1 LETQLADWHQL
12 LVILSPLSRSCSMKA
27 FLLPSPVSTAAL
39 LPSPVST
46 AASPPSGYHCQRS
59 DSENSDG
66 FEYQHMPATVA
77 SVEQTTW
84 AAKAKTHMLRPKV
97 TLNLAM
103 VLVLLCVIVWHLSLP
118 QEPRIWDPDLRVE
131 FSMEPLAKSVI
142 RKFDGYNMA
151 RGGRDDQVTFW
162 ANVQQYMTP
171 DLVYESVGFGTWQ
184 TPKGW
189 AQGEEHKYGM
199 TFPETLFTQ
208 ILFFGDRRVATTT
221 TYGTAFWKG
230 NFLGVPAP
238 RQWVNLRITDFY
250 SMREQTP
257 GHVRICYNFM
267 MIDWVDALRQVGR
280 RMLPPAPLQ
289 EGLVLPPAANDGV
302 PAPLSVLVQ
311 AQARNASQARAVAEA
326 ALQRDWAGSSNMV
339 TGWNKNLTFYGPGGI
354 GVARGIESYQEH
366 VLRPF
371 RASLV
376 NRTAS
381 VELSTCE
388 GNYCGLF
395 GQLSGQGVRNWLGLP
410 TAGRS
415 VSFRFAMHYRVVAG
429 KVQEGW
435 AIFDF
440 PGLFTEVGLD
450 FWSLAASG
458 GRH

>member
-1 LETQLADWHQL
+1 
-12 LVILSPLSRSCSMKA
+12 MKA
-27 FLLPSPVSTAAL
+27 CLLPSPASTEA
-39 LPSPVST
+39 P
-46 AASPPSGYHCQRS
+46 PPSGYRRQRISSESS
-59 DSENSDG
+59 DDV
-66 FEYQHMPATVA
+66 EYQPLPAA
-77 SVEQTTW
+77 AAPVEQPSC
-84 AAKAKTHMLRPKV
+84 AATLRTLRPRDALK
-97 TLNLAM
+97 LAI
-103 VLVLLCVIVWHLSLP
+103 VLLMMCVIVWLSSLL
-118 QEPRIWDPDLRVE
+118 QKPRLWDPDLRVE

-151 RGGRDDQVTFW
+151 RGGRDDPVTFW

-171 DLVYESVGFGTWQ
+171 DIVYESVGFGTWE
-184 TPKGW
+184 TPRGW

-199 TFPETLFTQ
+199 TFPETVFTQ
-208 ILFFGDRRVATTT
+208 MLFFGDQQVATTT
-221 TYGTAFWKG
+221 TYGSAFWKG
-230 NFLGVPAP
+230 NFLGVPSP

-250 SMREQTP
+250 RMRKESP
-257 GHVRICYNFM
+257 GHARISYNFM

-280 RMLPPAPLQ
+280 RMLPPAPLH

-326 ALQRDWAGSSNMV
+326 ALQRDWAGSGNV
-339 TGWNKNLTFYGPGGI
+339 VAGWNNNLTFYGPGGI
-354 GVARGIESYQEH
+354 GVARSLESYQEH

-376 NRTAS
+376 NRTAT

-395 GQLSGQGVRNWLGLP
+395 GRFSGHGVRKWLGLP
-410 TAGRS
+410 MTGRS
-415 VSFRFAMHYRVVAG
+415 VSFRFAMHYRVIAG

-450 FWSLAASG
+450 FWAVAASG
-458 GRH
+458 GRQ

>member
-1 LETQLADWHQL
+1 
-12 LVILSPLSRSCSMKA
+12 M
-27 FLLPSPVSTAAL
+27 F
-39 LPSPVST
+39 
-46 AASPPSGYHCQRS
+46 
-59 DSENSDG
+59 
-66 FEYQHMPATVA
+66 
-77 SVEQTTW
+77 
-84 AAKAKTHMLRPKV
+84 RPKV
-97 TLNLAM
+97 LLNLAAG
-103 VLVLLCVIVWHLSLP
+103 LLLFCFIVRHSSLL
-118 QEPRIWDPDLRVE
+118 QKPRIWDPDLRVE
-131 FSMEPLAKSVI
+131 LSTEPLAKSVI

-151 RGGRDDQVTFW
+151 RGGRDDPVTFW

-171 DLVYESVGFGTWQ
+171 DIVYESVGFGTWK

-199 TFPETLFTQ
+199 TFPETVFTQ
-208 ILFFGDRRVATTT
+208 MLFFGDKRVATTT
-221 TYGTAFWKG
+221 TYGSAFWKG
-230 NFLGVPAP
+230 NFLGIPSP
-238 RQWVNLRITDFY
+238 QQWVNLRITDFY
-250 SMREQTP
+250 SMREEPP
-257 GHVRICYNFM
+257 GRARISYNFM

-311 AQARNASQARAVAEA
+311 AQARNALQARAIAEA
-326 ALQRDWAGSSNMV
+326 ALQRDWAGGGNV
-339 TGWNKNLTFYGPGGI
+339 AAGWYNNLTFYGPGGI
-354 GVARGIESYQEH
+354 GVARSLESYQEH

-376 NRTAS
+376 NRTAT

-395 GQLSGQGVRNWLGLP
+395 GHFSGRGVRNWLGLP
-410 TAGRS
+410 TTGRN
-415 VSFRFAMHYRVVAG
+415 VSFRFAMHYRIVVD

-450 FWSLAASG
+450 FWKLAASD